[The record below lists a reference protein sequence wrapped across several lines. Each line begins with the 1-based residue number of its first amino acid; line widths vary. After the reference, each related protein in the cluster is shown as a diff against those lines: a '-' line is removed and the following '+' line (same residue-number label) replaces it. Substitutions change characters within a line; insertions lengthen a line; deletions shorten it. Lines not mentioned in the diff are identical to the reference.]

1 MNEKIALLRRYNFWG
16 SDSIDLGYKRSTYVD
31 NIAGYIGSK
40 LIRVLVGQRRSG
52 KSYIL
57 RQIAGELIDSG
68 INPNNILFINKEFTD
83 LEFLK
88 NYKDLDEVIKAYK
101 KELNPV
107 GKIYIFIDEIQMI
120 DGWEKVVNS
129 YSQDYSESYEL
140 FISVSNSKMLSG
152 ELATLLSGRYI
163 SLEVFPFSYQE
174 YLGITQQQCGRQSYS
189 DYMSSGGLPELFMLN
204 KPELKRN
211 YVSAIKD
218 TVLLRDII
226 QRYNVRD
233 AKLLEDIFAFL
244 VNNASNLVSIA
255 NIVNF
260 FKSQGRK
267 TSYDAVSNYIGY
279 IEDAFLIH
287 KCDRYNIK
295 GKDIM
300 SGNAKYY
307 INDLAYKN
315 YLYPGY
321 GYGYGYLAE
330 NLVYLELKRTGY
342 NVYVGSLRNKEV
354 DFIANGDV
362 ARVVRV
368 LKRTDMYGFRFADVQ
383 LYFPDLEVE
392 MEAKIL
398 LDTLASE
405 SPSLTREQ
413 QETLFAQ
420 VLADYYDVTTKR
432 EKMKRLKTDPW
443 FNALQV
449 KYAYGVTCH
458 KAQGGQWKHVYV
470 DMGYIPQGAVSLD
483 FYRWLYTA
491 FTRATEKIWL
501 VNMSEE
507 FRESSL

>member
-1 MNEKIALLRRYNFWG
+1 M
-16 SDSIDLGYKRSTYVD
+16 
-31 NIAGYIGSK
+31 
-40 LIRVLVGQRRSG
+40 
-52 KSYIL
+52 
-57 RQIAGELIDSG
+57 
-68 INPNNILFINKEFTD
+68 
-83 LEFLK
+83 
-88 NYKDLDEVIKAYK
+88 
-101 KELNPV
+101 
-107 GKIYIFIDEIQMI
+107 
-120 DGWEKVVNS
+120 
-129 YSQDYSESYEL
+129 
-140 FISVSNSKMLSG
+140 
-152 ELATLLSGRYI
+152 
-163 SLEVFPFSYQE
+163 
-174 YLGITQQQCGRQSYS
+174 
-189 DYMSSGGLPELFMLN
+189 FMLN

-354 DFIANGDV
+354 DFIAQKADRTIYLQSTYMLTDEATVEREYSALKAIDDNFEK
-362 ARVVRV
+362 VVISLDEITMPLNEGIRHIKAWE
-368 LKRTDMYGFRFADVQ
+368 LD
-383 LYFPDLEVE
+383 
-392 MEAKIL
+392 KIL
-398 LDTLASE
+398 
-405 SPSLTREQ
+405 
-413 QETLFAQ
+413 
-420 VLADYYDVTTKR
+420 
-432 EKMKRLKTDPW
+432 
-443 FNALQV
+443 
-449 KYAYGVTCH
+449 
-458 KAQGGQWKHVYV
+458 
-470 DMGYIPQGAVSLD
+470 
-483 FYRWLYTA
+483 
-491 FTRATEKIWL
+491 
-501 VNMSEE
+501 
-507 FRESSL
+507 